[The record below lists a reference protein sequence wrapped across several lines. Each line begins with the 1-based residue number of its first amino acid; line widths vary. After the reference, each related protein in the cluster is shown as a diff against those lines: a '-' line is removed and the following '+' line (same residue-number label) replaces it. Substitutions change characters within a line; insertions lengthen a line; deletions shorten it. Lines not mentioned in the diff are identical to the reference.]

1 MTKRTLLQLTVLA
14 SLLASLPSI
23 LNAAPA
29 PASHGAPAA
38 SSGAIALPSG
48 TRIAERDTGRVLASM
63 ARDHAIKTV
72 RGNGKRT
79 LYVFSDPDCSHC
91 KRLERTLERIDNVT
105 IHTFLYPLEGLHPQ
119 AAVHARGVW
128 CANDRNAAW
137 KAWMIDNA
145 QPAAGTCAAP
155 LAQIRSL
162 GLALGLRGTPT
173 LFNANGRM
181 MSGAVSAPAIETL
194 LND

>member
-105 IHTFLYPLEGLHPQ
+105 IQTFLYPLEGLHPQ